1 MVVTATRGE
10 TLLGEAAAVLAD
22 ELDFTKT
29 LGHVAG
35 LFVPE
40 FADWVGVDV
49 MAPDGSLEQY
59 TSKHPDPDREALL
72 LELRRRYREEKQ
84 GQAGVLHVMRTGEP
98 VLARD
103 VRRRVELTLREEEHD
118 LYARLDP

>member
-59 TSKHPDPDREALL
+59 TSQHPDPAREAFL
-72 LELRRRYREEKQ
+72 LELRRRYRREKE
-84 GQAGVLHVMRTGEP
+84 GREGVLAVMRSGGAG
-98 VLARD
+98 LAPDGRGQGGPAP
-103 VRRRVELTLREEEHD
+103 RAGGKGISPR
-118 LYARLDP
+118 PGP